1 MAAHFSLIVVPGEH
15 MRQQI
20 HSTTRVVLL
29 ALLAVFALAAC
40 KKEAPPKAE
49 AAPVAVPTNGDANAW
64 QAYASDV
71 VKRNMDGVTNSPF
84 VYFLPLE
91 TDADFQ
97 GQYDSQLDKVQGDIT
112 RGILEGNMLAFVS
125 PASAK
130 MADLIIAAF
139 TDVEPGSMKGVKV
152 LFIGKAADSERVK
165 AAVTPSG
172 VNYVFVEAK

>member
-1 MAAHFSLIVVPGEH
+1 MRHQNLISMSRAA
-15 MRQQI
+15 M
-20 HSTTRVVLL
+20 L

-40 KKEAPPKAE
+40 KKEEAPKAE

-91 TDADFQ
+91 SEADFQ
-97 GQYDSQLDKVQGDIT
+97 AQYDSQLEKVQTDLS
-112 RGILEGNMLAFVS
+112 RGILEGNMLAFIS
-125 PASAK
+125 PASNR
-130 MADLIIAAF
+130 MADLIAAAF
-139 TDVEPGSMKGVKV
+139 TDIEPNSMKGVKV

-165 AAVTPSG
+165 AAVAPAG

>member
-1 MAAHFSLIVVPGEH
+1 MRHQNLIS
-15 MRQQI
+15 MSR
-20 HSTTRVVLL
+20 TAML

-40 KKEAPPKAE
+40 KKEEAPKAE

-91 TDADFQ
+91 SEADFQ
-97 GQYDSQLDKVQGDIT
+97 GQYDSQLEKVQTDLS
-112 RGILEGNMLAFVS
+112 RGILEGNMLAFIS
-125 PASAK
+125 PASNR
-130 MADLIIAAF
+130 MADLIAAAF
-139 TDVEPGSMKGVKV
+139 TDIEANSMKGVKV

-165 AAVTPSG
+165 AAVAPAG

>member
-1 MAAHFSLIVVPGEH
+1 
-15 MRQQI
+15 MR
-20 HSTTRVVLL
+20 HPMLNLSRTVLL

-40 KKEAPPKAE
+40 KKEAAPVAAA
-49 AAPVAVPTNGDANAW
+49 AAPVAVPTSGDVNAW

-91 TDADFQ
+91 SEPEFQ
-97 GQYDSQLDKVQGDIT
+97 AQYDAQADKVKTDLS

-130 MADLIIAAF
+130 MADLVAASF
-139 TDVEPGSMKGVKV
+139 ADVEPNSMKGVKV
-152 LFIGKAADSERVK
+152 LFIGQAADSDRVK
-165 AAVTPSG
+165 AAVAPAG
-172 VNYVFVEAK
+172 VNSVFVDAK

>member
-1 MAAHFSLIVVPGEH
+1 MRHQNLIS
-15 MRQQI
+15 MSR
-20 HSTTRVVLL
+20 TAML

-40 KKEAPPKAE
+40 KKEEAPKAE

-91 TDADFQ
+91 SEAEFQ
-97 GQYDSQLDKVQGDIT
+97 AQYDSQLDKVKTDIS

-130 MADLIIAAF
+130 MAELVETAF
-139 TDVEPGSMKGVKV
+139 KDVEPNSMKGVKV
-152 LFIGKAADSERVK
+152 LFIGQAADRARAE
-165 AAVTPSG
+165 AAVKPAG
-172 VNYVFVEAK
+172 VNFVFVEAK

>member
-1 MAAHFSLIVVPGEH
+1 
-15 MRQQI
+15 MRNPYRPTI
-20 HSTTRVVLL
+20 RVALL
-29 ALLAVFALAAC
+29 AFLAVFALAAC
-40 KKEAPPKAE
+40 KKEE
-49 AAPVAVPTNGDANAW
+49 AAAKTETAPVAAPTTGDANAW

-91 TDADFQ
+91 SEADFQ
-97 GQYDSQLDKVQGDIT
+97 AQYDSQLDKVQSDLT
-112 RGILEGNMLAFVS
+112 RGILEGNMLAFIS

-130 MADLIIAAF
+130 MADLVTTAF
-139 TDVEPGSMKGVKV
+139 TDVAPGSMKGVKV

-165 AAVTPSG
+165 AAVSPAG